1 MIRPDF
7 NCKVLMNFYSLLS
20 FFFIII
26 TLSSCTTLK
35 LKNDVL
41 YPISKTFPVDYQKTW
56 RATML
61 ALEDYP
67 IETEDNEKGYLKTES
82 INYDTIWNLPFEDAS
97 SVKAAKY
104 TLHIKLVKGKIKGR
118 SVVKVRILK
127 KILVQ
132 KGFIGEPER
141 IPSDSLEEKS
151 ILYRILRE
159 IHIEQAIANHY
170 QQSS

>member
-1 MIRPDF
+1 MSFPLLLLFSVTITILSG
-7 NCKVLMNFYSLLS
+7 CKTLELKREVLH
-20 FFFIII
+20 
-26 TLSSCTTLK
+26 
-35 LKNDVL
+35 
-41 YPISKTFPVDYQKTW
+41 PISKTFHAGYQKTW

-67 IETEDNEKGYLKTES
+67 IETEDNEKGHLKTES
-82 INYDTIWNLPFEDAS
+82 IPYENIWRLPFEDIGS
-97 SVKAAKY
+97 LKVTKY
-104 TLHIKLVKGKIKGR
+104 TLHIKLIKGKVNGLP
-118 SVVKVRILK
+118 VVKVRVLK

-132 KGFIGEPER
+132 KGFIDEPER
-141 IPSDSLEEKS
+141 MPSDGLEEKA